1 MEECLLLTLTGDVE
15 NSAND
20 ESEETPAQDV
30 PHVCESPE
38 VVKNKRSSRTTIAD
52 FKADRKA
59 ARERGGGNVK
69 PERVEENVAEEQG
82 RKGCMRELTS
92 SDEDVLGLLAGVT
105 LGR

>member
-1 MEECLLLTLTGDVE
+1 
-15 NSAND
+15 
-20 ESEETPAQDV
+20 
-30 PHVCESPE
+30 
-38 VVKNKRSSRTTIAD
+38 
-52 FKADRKA
+52 
-59 ARERGGGNVK
+59 VK